1 MPSNI
6 RKRKDGIWESRIQIG
21 NKRKSF
27 YGTTSKEVNNKLTKA
42 KNNIIEGVDIDIK
55 SIKFQELAEEWLAT
69 KEGEVTDGV
78 IKTYGYALNHIY
90 SKIGNELLREI
101 EIKDIKKMYKDLQEV
116 ISTSYV
122 VKTIS
127 TVVKQVFAY
136 GVENKV
142 LPNNPSSFKKNIH
155 VIEKETPVWSEEEI
169 KKFMSVI
176 KRTDHQ
182 ALFGILLF
190 AFPRINEV
198 LCLTWDDLDL
208 EKGVM
213 HISKTI
219 KKDKNGKKI
228 IGTTKTPNS
237 IRRVRLTSHTLRTLS
252 ELKEEQHRSFANG
265 ETPMSELVFPNV
277 DGNWQDSNNVRKRIF
292 KKYLIEAG
300 LDSNLTIHSLRH
312 IGISLMLE
320 RGGNPIVVKQ
330 MSGHSK
336 VSFLF
341 DKYGHAM
348 PNSQD
353 AVIELVEDLDLVVHT
368 EK

>member
-1 MPSNI
+1 
-6 RKRKDGIWESRIQIG
+6 
-21 NKRKSF
+21 
-27 YGTTSKEVNNKLTKA
+27 
-42 KNNIIEGVDIDIK
+42 
-55 SIKFQELAEEWLAT
+55 
-69 KEGEVTDGV
+69 
-78 IKTYGYALNHIY
+78 
-90 SKIGNELLREI
+90 
-101 EIKDIKKMYKDLQEV
+101 MYKDLQEV

-265 ETPMSELVFPNV
+265 ETPISELVFPNV